1 MTGRGIQKRGG
12 EETRKGE
19 KEHKARTRKREEFRA
34 VGSMR
39 VRVCT
44 RC

>member
-1 MTGRGIQKRGG
+1 MTGRGIQKG
-12 EETRKGE
+12 EGETRKGE
-19 KEHKARTRKREEFRA
+19 REHKARTRKREEFRA